1 MPKTKNND
9 DNEKIIITLKRLNN
23 IFKTN
28 KYNIVEICFESEIL
42 KSLNKNLKISSDFRD
57 QDAINLFKWL
67 YLLLIIK
74 YV

>member
-1 MPKTKNND
+1 LPKTKNND

>member
-57 QDAINLFKWL
+57 QDAINLFK
-67 YLLLIIK
+67 
-74 YV
+74 

>member
-1 MPKTKNND
+1 
-9 DNEKIIITLKRLNN
+9 
-23 IFKTN
+23 
-28 KYNIVEICFESEIL
+28 L

>member
-28 KYNIVEICFESEIL
+28 KYNTVEICFESEIL